1 MSISAKSAEQI
12 IQLLKA
18 KVQAGTLDKE
28 TAEHLAVLAVQEV
41 KPEEQAAV
49 EEAPVEE
56 APTEEAPVEKA
67 PAPAV
72 SVDPTSDI
80 MKLIADFDSSVGPA
94 WTKLQAGIDELLK
107 GVEGAAFPLGD
118 FSSKSTTA
126 DKGNSTKLVIKKLA
140 GKANA
145 ADVSFSFD
153 RSWELDGV
161 KMPASIQAEV
171 EPSCHLGLRKELLA
185 LSQDVIDMTESELA
199 WKRARVPE
207 KTVAFLTKESAKEND
222 KRVFEI
228 MKDCP
233 NERDLAGWRNWS
245 VAAQV
250 YLLGPDYSDSK
261 SFEAIKASVK
271 EK

>member
-41 KPEEQAAV
+41 RPEEQTAA

-56 APTEEAPVEKA
+56 APVEDA
-67 PAPAV
+67 PAPLPPGPAP
-72 SVDPTSDI
+72 SLDPTSDI

-107 GVEGAAFPLGD
+107 GVEGAAFPVGD
-118 FSSKSTTA
+118 FSSKSTTV
-126 DKGNSTKLVIKKLA
+126 DKGNSTKLAIKKLV

-145 ADVSFSFD
+145 ADLAFSFD

-161 KMPASIQAEV
+161 KMPATVQAEV
-171 EPSCHLGLRKELLA
+171 EPACHLGLRKELLA
-185 LSQDVIDMTESELA
+185 LTQDVIDMTESELS

-207 KTVAFLTKESAKEND
+207 KTVSFLTKESAKEND
-222 KRVFEI
+222 KRVFDI

-233 NERDLAGWRNWS
+233 NDRELAGWRKWS

-250 YLLGPDYSDSK
+250 YLLGSDYSDTK

-271 EK
+271 E